1 MDKKTI
7 ILSNQQKVDDL
18 IDHLKMVNPI
28 SIHQPIYE
36 VTVQVHNQTRSIAQN
51 RMMWM
56 WLKLIADYVNEHSPE
71 QYDEFGN
78 IILYS
83 DEDFHELFKKTYLPT
98 KVIDFSGTVCRVAK
112 STTKLKTSEFTNY
125 LENIDWYSAK
135 HLGLVLPHPDDL
147 YWAAMGLKQKR
158 TG

>member
-1 MDKKTI
+1 MNKQTFVIRSIEQARELAHKI
-7 ILSNQQKVDDL
+7 NQ
-18 IDHLKMVNPI
+18 INPLNRN
-28 SIHQPIYE
+28 QPLYE
-36 VTVQVHNQTRSIAQN
+36 VTVQVHNQTRSVAQN

-56 WLKLIADYVNEHSPE
+56 WLKLVADYVNEHSPE
-71 QYDEFGN
+71 QYDELGN

-98 KVIDFSGTVCRVAK
+98 KVIDFSGTVVRVAK
-112 STTKLKTSEFTNY
+112 STTKLKTGEFTNY

-147 YWAAMGLKQKR
+147 YWQAMGLTQKR